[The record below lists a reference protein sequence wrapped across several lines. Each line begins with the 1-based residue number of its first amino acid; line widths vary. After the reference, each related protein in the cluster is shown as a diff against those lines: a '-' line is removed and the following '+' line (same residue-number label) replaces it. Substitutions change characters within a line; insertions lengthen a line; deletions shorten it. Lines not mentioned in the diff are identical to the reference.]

1 MKLFASIDEFKS
13 EKKSVLTLGTF
24 DGVHIGHK
32 KIIDRLIQSA
42 ADEQCESVV
51 LTFFPHP
58 RMVLQDAAEI
68 LLLNTIDERADLLEK
83 SGLDSLIVHP
93 FDKAF
98 SRLTAEEFI
107 RVILVDKLQI
117 HKIIIG
123 YDHRFGRNRTANIDD
138 LVEFGN
144 QYGFEVEQ
152 ISAKELDDVSV
163 SSTKIRRALQN
174 GDVALATAYLG
185 YDYPL
190 TGTVVEGR
198 KLGRTLGYPTAN
210 IRIPENYKLIP
221 KDGVYV
227 VKSTI
232 DGRQIGGMM
241 NIGINPTIEDANRS
255 IEIYFIDFDADL
267 YGRELQ
273 VSLLHRLRDEQKFES
288 LDLLKQ
294 QLAEDELQSRAFLN
308 SVL

>member
-1 MKLFASIDEFKS
+1 
-13 EKKSVLTLGTF
+13 
-24 DGVHIGHK
+24 
-32 KIIDRLIQSA
+32 
-42 ADEQCESVV
+42 
-51 LTFFPHP
+51 
-58 RMVLQDAAEI
+58 
-68 LLLNTIDERADLLEK
+68 
-83 SGLDSLIVHP
+83 
-93 FDKAF
+93 
-98 SRLTAEEFI
+98 
-107 RVILVDKLQI
+107 
-117 HKIIIG
+117 
-123 YDHRFGRNRTANIDD
+123 
-138 LVEFGN
+138 
-144 QYGFEVEQ
+144 GFEVEQ

-198 KLGRTLGYPTAN
+198 KLGRTLVYPTAN